1 MNNIAQVYPGIWGLV
16 GGGVRLLK
24 YRSWGPPTRVLDFVD
39 LSRQKIIQ
47 PAAAEISPKVLRGAS
62 RCDDTPNPT
71 TKYRPNP
78 SPQLV
83 WAPLY
88 APALPRGPPLHHLNC
103 GSSVSTKKVFL
114 STFWAGLRLVPE
126 EHKPTANTQRS
137 SKRGRLREIEE
148 LTATTL
154 GISFS

>member
-24 YRSWGPPTRVLDFVD
+24 YRSWGPPTRVLDFVG

-62 RCDDTPNPT
+62 RCDDTSIPT
-71 TKYRPNP
+71 TEYRPNP

-83 WAPLY
+83 GAPLY
-88 APALPRGPPLHHLNC
+88 APALSRGPPLHHLNC
-103 GSSVSTKKVFL
+103 GSSVPTKKVFL
-114 STFWAGLRLVPE
+114 SAFWAGLRLRYPRW
-126 EHKPTANTQRS
+126 RS
-137 SKRGRLREIEE
+137 HFYRLPIHTPR
-148 LTATTL
+148 L
-154 GISFS
+154 

>member
-1 MNNIAQVYPGIWGLV
+1 MNNIAQVYPSIWGLV

-103 GSSVSTKKVFL
+103 GSSVSTKRVFL
-114 STFWAGLRLVPE
+114 STFWAGLRIMQAIGSQTL
-126 EHKPTANTQRS
+126 HLPTS
-137 SKRGRLREIEE
+137 VL
-148 LTATTL
+148 
-154 GISFS
+154 SFLSAAYSPAKNVI